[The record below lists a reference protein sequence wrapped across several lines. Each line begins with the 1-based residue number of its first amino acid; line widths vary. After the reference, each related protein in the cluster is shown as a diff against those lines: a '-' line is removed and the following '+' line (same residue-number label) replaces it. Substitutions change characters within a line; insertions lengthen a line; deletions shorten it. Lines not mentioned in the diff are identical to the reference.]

1 MKSRLR
7 TLLLFLVLTGGIA
20 AQSGCASA
28 PAQIHTPIPAQ
39 PENFARPSEIEAAA
53 ARAADRQHS
62 AIQAILIARDDR
74 MVYESYFG
82 ADAKT
87 VFDLRSATK
96 SITGLL
102 FGIALASG
110 EIASIDMPVSAFFAD
125 YVVTPQ
131 QRAVFDG
138 ITLRHLLQMRSGL
151 SINDWDAASP
161 GHEDKMYATA
171 NWLTFFFAQRKVAEP
186 GAQFSYC
193 TACVVLL
200 GEVIARASKE
210 PLDQF
215 AAKRLFAPL
224 GITSARWQMAPQG
237 LVDAGGHLHMTAS
250 DFLRIGQLMLAKG
263 RWQGKQ
269 VVPSEWIDASLAVT
283 SPASTQMSG
292 AAFGL
297 LWWLQPVVDG
307 QVRSFQARGNGGQYL
322 IAVPSLNLVA
332 AFTGTAFND
341 PKQLLPFALMQE
353 HIIPALQ
360 AR

>member
-1 MKSRLR
+1 MSARQEH
-7 TLLLFLVLTGGIA
+7 FVQPA
-20 AQSGCASA
+20 A
-28 PAQIHTPIPAQ
+28 
-39 PENFARPSEIEAAA
+39 IEAAA
-53 ARAADRQHS
+53 ARAADRGQS
-62 AIQAILIARDDR
+62 AIKAMLIARGDQV
-74 MVYESYFG
+74 VYESYFDTDEK
-82 ADAKT
+82 AL
-87 VFDLRSATK
+87 FDLRSATK

-110 EIASIDMPVSAFFAD
+110 EIASLDMPVSAFFSD
-125 YVVTPQ
+125 YVETPQ
-131 QRAVFDG
+131 RRAVFDA

-151 SINDWDAASP
+151 SISDWDATSP

-171 NWLTFFFAQRKVAEP
+171 NWLKFFFAQRKVAEP

-193 TACVVLL
+193 TACVVVL
-200 GEVIARASKE
+200 GEVIARAAKQ

-224 GITSARWQMAPQG
+224 GITSAQWQMAPLG
-237 LVDAGGHLHMTAS
+237 LVDAGGHLRMTAG

-263 RWQGKQ
+263 RWQDKQ
-269 VVPSEWIDASLAVT
+269 VVLRDWIEASLSVT
-283 SPASTQMSG
+283 SPASVQTNG

-307 QVRSFQARGNGGQYL
+307 EVRSFQARGNGGQYL

-332 AFTGTAFND
+332 AFTGTAFNN
-341 PKQLLPFALMQE
+341 PTQLLPFVLMQE
-353 HIIPALQ
+353 HIIPAIQ